1 MKAEQENLI
10 EANISNLTSFWRE
23 ASFSFATYQSED
35 AFDFCEIKN
44 SDWPNRL
51 WFKQSISQPNI
62 AKAKEQIRSASSPLI
77 VPHWELDGSQRYKLL
92 EKNGF
97 ELIFEQVGMHME
109 IPNAFEE
116 QEDFSLQRISSRK
129 EANLW
134 AELYPQAF
142 GYKIGAHILE
152 KTWGSIAFYLAFHKN
167 QPVGTAILYQT
178 GAVAGIHGVGVIPEM
193 RKKGFAEQ
201 IMKQLIN
208 KSREN
213 QAKHLVLQASAM
225 GKGIYERLGFKEQFH
240 MRNYMLGETIPSN
253 LLT

>member
-1 MKAEQENLI
+1 MNAEQENLI
-10 EANISNLTSFWRE
+10 EANISNLTSVWE
-23 ASFSFATYQSED
+23 AASLPFATFQSES
-35 AFDFCEIKN
+35 AYDFCEIKN

-51 WFKQSISQPNI
+51 WFKQPINQPNI
-62 AKAKEQIRSASSPLI
+62 DKAKEQIRSVASPLI
-77 VPHWELDGSQRYKLL
+77 VPHWELDGSEQYKLL
-92 EKNGF
+92 EQNSFK
-97 ELIFEQVGMHME
+97 LIFEQIGMHME
-109 IPNAFEE
+109 TPSAFEE
-116 QEDFSLQRISSRK
+116 QEDFSLQRISTRK

-152 KTWGSIAFYLAFHKN
+152 KTWDAIAFYLALHKN
-167 QPVGTAILYQT
+167 QPVGTAIIYQT

-208 KSREN
+208 ISKEN

-225 GKGIYERLGFKEQFH
+225 GKGIYERLGFKEQFQ
-240 MRNYMLGETIPSN
+240 MRNYMLGDTIPNN